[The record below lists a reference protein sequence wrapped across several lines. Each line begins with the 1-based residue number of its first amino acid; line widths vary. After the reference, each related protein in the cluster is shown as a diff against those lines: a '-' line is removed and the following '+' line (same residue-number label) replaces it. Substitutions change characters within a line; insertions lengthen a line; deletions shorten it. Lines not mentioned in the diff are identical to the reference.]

1 MNTMN
6 KLNKMLMVAISATMI
21 VSCSSNNDD
30 PAPVGTPDGLITSLT
45 DVDYNANSLKGYI
58 AANITLP
65 AGNYTLDGALIV
77 MDGFTLTLQPGV
89 KFIANTSG
97 SQGGTNVRVQVNKGG
112 KLVAVG
118 TAAKPIV
125 FTSDR
130 KIPGDWAGVFL
141 CGQAKLVSP
150 TGARDGSYVQ
160 ATEIGDASYGGS
172 NDADSS
178 GELQYVEIA
187 YAGARINGTKE
198 GNNLSLYAQGTGT
211 ILKNLWLHDGAD
223 DNIEFFGGTV
233 NVENLLVVNS
243 ADDTFD
249 WCLGWNGTAKNVI
262 EIREAGFNDITN
274 GSGMME
280 GDGFFSDLGSTPANT
295 ANLSNPTMTNFSIG
309 VYNGTGKDSGDVN
322 NTAYKLRALA
332 TYRTGCKISL
342 TNTKVVWGDT
352 ANLPTNGLFKFNDAT
367 GPALAANV
375 NIDINYTGP
384 NFIGATGV
392 TTTAGSPTPG
402 ANFNAVGTQGASGYY
417 PAYVLGDFAK
427 LVFNNTAVVG
437 ADKSVFAWTSYDFAT
452 KAPGL
457 F

>member
-1 MNTMN
+1 
-6 KLNKMLMVAISATMI
+6 MLMLAIAATM
-21 VSCSSNNDD
+21 VVGCSSDNDNGND
-30 PAPVGTPDGLITSLT
+30 PVQEGTKDGLISSLT
-45 DVDYNANSLKGYI
+45 DPDYNASSLKGFV

-65 AGNYTLDGALIV
+65 AGNYVLDGALV
-77 MDGFTLTLQPGV
+77 VLDGFTLTLEPGV
-89 KFIANTSG
+89 KFTANTSG
-97 SQGGTNVRVQVNKGG
+97 AQGGTNVRVQVNMGAKI
-112 KLVAVG
+112 KAVG

-130 KIPGDWAGVFL
+130 KLPGDWAGVFL
-141 CGQAKLVSP
+141 CGKATLVSP
-150 TGARDGSYVQ
+150 NGSRDGNYTQ
-160 ATEIGDASYGGS
+160 ATEIGDASYGA
-172 NDADSS
+172 NKDDDSS

-249 WCLGWNGTAKNVI
+249 WCLGWKGTAKNVI

-309 VYNGTGKDSGDVN
+309 VYNGAGKDSGDAN
-322 NTAYKLRALA
+322 STAYKLRAVA
-332 TYRTGCKISL
+332 TYRTGCKINL
-342 TNTKVVWGDT
+342 TNTKIVWGD
-352 ANLPTNGLFKFNDAT
+352 AVNLPTNGLFKFNDAT
-367 GPALAANV
+367 GPALAASV
-375 NIDINYTGP
+375 NIDINYTGVT
-384 NFIGATGV
+384 FIGQAGV
-392 TTTAGSPTPG
+392 TTSLDSPIPG
-402 ANFNAVGTQGASGYY
+402 ANYNAAGAY
-417 PAYVLGDFAK
+417 PAYAFADFTK
-427 LVFNNTAVVG
+427 LVFNNTAATG